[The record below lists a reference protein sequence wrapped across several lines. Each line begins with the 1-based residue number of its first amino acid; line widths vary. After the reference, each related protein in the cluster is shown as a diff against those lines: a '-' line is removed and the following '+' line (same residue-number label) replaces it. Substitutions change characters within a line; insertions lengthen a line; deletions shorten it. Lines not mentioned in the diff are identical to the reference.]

1 MKNLIKKTFVYV
13 VAILSVLSC
22 NEKASQVNK
31 DSDSLPNIILI
42 NIDDLGWK
50 DLGFQGSDYYE
61 TPNLD
66 ALSKK
71 GMVFTNGYA
80 GASNCAPSRAVLMTG
95 KWAQRHGIYTVQ
107 NSDRGKA
114 KDRKLIPIENTS
126 TLAEEFTVIPQLLQK
141 NGYKTVHAGK
151 WHLTDDPLT
160 KGFDVNIGGSH
171 AGHPRSYYPPYKNVD
186 LEAEEGKRLTDL
198 IMDKTIEFVTNT
210 KTPFFLNYSP
220 YAVHTPIQPVKELV
234 GKYEGKSST
243 IGQDNAEYAS
253 MVESMDA
260 NVGRLMQALK
270 DAGKLDNTFIVFTSD
285 NGGLYGITKQKP
297 LRAGK
302 GSYYEGGI
310 RVPFFFVW
318 KGEIKEHTTSG
329 ESISNIDL
337 FPTFLK
343 VAKIKKPKDELLDGE
358 NLVPILKNEM
368 TSLDRPLYWH
378 FPIYLQAY
386 NAKDN
391 ENRDATFRTRPGSV
405 VRYGKWKLHHYFEDD
420 ALELYDL
427 DADISEKNNLVDVYP
442 DKVEELFQ
450 MLANWRKLT
459 NAPIPT
465 ALNQEFKGNE

>member
-1 MKNLIKKTFVYV
+1 MKNLTRIPVFYLLVFLLV
-13 VAILSVLSC
+13 FSC
-22 NEKASQVNK
+22 KEKAPQEVKEGDNR
-31 DSDSLPNIILI
+31 PNIILI

-66 ALSKK
+66 GLSQK

-80 GASNCAPSRAVLMTG
+80 GAANCAPSRAVLMTG
-95 KWAQRHGIYTVQ
+95 KWAQRHGIYTVL
-107 NSDRGKA
+107 NSDRGKS
-114 KDRKLIPIENTS
+114 KDRKLIPIKNTI
-126 TLAEEFTVIPQLLQK
+126 TLADEFTVIPQLLQK
-141 NGYKTVHAGK
+141 NGYKTCHAGK
-151 WHLTDDPLT
+151 WHLTDNPLK

-186 LEAEEGKRLTDL
+186 LEAEDGKRLTDL
-198 IMDKTIEFVTNT
+198 VMDKAIEFITNT
-210 KTPFFLNYSP
+210 EAPFFLNYSP

-234 GKYEGKSST
+234 GKYEGKSSK
-243 IGQDNAEYAS
+243 IGQNNAEYAS
-253 MVESMDA
+253 MVENMDA
-260 NVGRLMQALK
+260 NVGRLILALK
-270 DAGKLDNTFIVFTSD
+270 DAGKLENTFIVFTSD

-318 KGEIKEHTTSG
+318 KGEIKEQTTSN

-337 FPTFLK
+337 FPTILK
-343 VAKIKKPKDELLDGE
+343 VANIKLPKEEILDGE
-358 NLVPILKNEM
+358 NLVPILKNEI

-391 ENRDATFRTRPGSV
+391 ENRDAKFRTRPGSV
-405 VRYGKWKLHHYFEDD
+405 VRYGKWKLHHYFEEDV
-420 ALELYDL
+420 LELYDL
-427 DADISEKNNLVDVYP
+427 DSDIGEENNLATTNP
-442 DKVEELFQ
+442 EQAEILFK
-450 MLANWRKLT
+450 MLNNWRKIT
-459 NAPIPT
+459 NAPVPT
-465 ALNQEFKGNE
+465 TLNPEYKGGE